1 MTDQLKAKPS
11 SVIGDVRHLATA
23 LYQDRVEI
31 LIERGRNS
39 VEGVEGAFYD
49 EKIYQHPRQWAE
61 IGGITNQRAAAIL
74 KDFLDEFN
82 AVIVER
88 DRLKATLR
96 QIAETAIKVGD
107 V

>member
-1 MTDQLKAKPS
+1 MSHKPKAP

-23 LYQDRVEI
+23 LYQDRFEVVTDRAE
-31 LIERGRNS
+31 LDSYSNGQGGTNS
-39 VEGVEGAFYD
+39 NYA
-49 EKIYQHPRQWAE
+49 KPRTWAE